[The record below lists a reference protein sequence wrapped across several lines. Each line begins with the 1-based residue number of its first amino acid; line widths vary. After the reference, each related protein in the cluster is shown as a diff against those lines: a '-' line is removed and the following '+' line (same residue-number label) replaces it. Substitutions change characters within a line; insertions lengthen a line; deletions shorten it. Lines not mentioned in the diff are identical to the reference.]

1 MALLSREC
9 VKVHG
14 RHLSIDASVLIL
26 AALSN
31 LTAFVVDERGVEQS
45 DPLSSR
51 TSQLSTQN
59 FQTKLR
65 LHA

>member
-31 LTAFVVDERGVEQS
+31 LTAFVVDETGG
-45 DPLSSR
+45 
-51 TSQLSTQN
+51 
-59 FQTKLR
+59 
-65 LHA
+65 